1 MPARG
6 VSLTSK
12 LPNTTGDDAPDRVN
26 ALYSKATSIKNDML
40 RLSRNPDDHL
50 RAAELFDEAARRSA
64 AVAADSKRPASV
76 VAQSKILAASYA
88 YEAEDCR
95 FMYWYNKHDCTQA
108 REHHARGQSHLTKT
122 LALYDEQ
129 SPHIDHNIRR
139 GMEEGVAKHWRFRHM
154 TDRAL
159 ALMIDA
165 REAFDEERYTAAL
178 DCYRSGLRLL
188 NEAHDFAV
196 ENHRA
201 EHLMRAIETTLLVV
215 AMNIRQATRGV
226 LLESSE
232 HGDDGARTL
241 PHSAM
246 VVMLSAAMQVSRL
259 AKKALARNPAHVDE
273 LSLAIQSCESD
284 VKGIL
289 QDNPHAWMHLHI
301 DFEDDNDFLK
311 LMRKT
316 DLDKYRQLELRRTAK
331 EHPFFRKWVQA
342 ITVLVLLAFCALI
355 ALVALKVLPIPQA
368 IAFFAGTTL
377 LSIVAMV
384 SLFRVFGLMSEQGL
398 VEVLKEALKCTVGIL
413 RPSDGTES
421 NGDI

>member
-1 MPARG
+1 M
-6 VSLTSK
+6 TSK
-12 LPNTTGDDAPDRVN
+12 LPKTTGDGALDRVN

-40 RLSRNPDDHL
+40 RLSRNPDDL
-50 RAAELFDEAARRSA
+50 LKAAELFDEAARRSA

-76 VAQSKILAASYA
+76 VAQSKILAAYYA

-95 FMYWYNKHDCTQA
+95 CMYWYNKHDCTQA

-129 SPHIDHNIRR
+129 SPHIDPNIRR
-139 GMEEGVAKHWRFRHM
+139 GMEEGVATHWRFKRR

-159 ALMIDA
+159 ALMIEA

-188 NEAHDFAV
+188 NKAHDFAV

-201 EHLMRAIETTLLVV
+201 EHLMRAIETNLLVFAV
-215 AMNIRQATRGV
+215 NIHQATRGI
-226 LLESSE
+226 LLESFE
-232 HGDDGARTL
+232 HGDDGARTV

-246 VVMLSAAMQVSRL
+246 VVMLSAAMQVSQL

-273 LSLAIQSCESD
+273 LNRAIQSCESN
-284 VKGIL
+284 VKDIL
-289 QDNPHAWMHLHI
+289 QDNPHAWMHLYL

-342 ITVLVLLAFCALI
+342 IPVLLLLAFCALI
-355 ALVALKVLPIPQA
+355 ALVGLKLLPIPKA
-368 IAFFAGTTL
+368 IAFFAGTIL
-377 LSIVAMV
+377 LFVV
-384 SLFRVFGLMSEQGL
+384 LTTCVFRVVGLMSEQGL